1 MNKQIIALFMIAT
14 FAIAQAPGARIH
26 LTAGF
31 MNKAKDW
38 ALPTLIPGGKLD
50 LNAPD
55 TDASGFHLSN
65 MHGELEI
72 PPETI
77 SFSITE
83 NNFELSIND
92 MHVSFHF
99 EAKLNKF
106 IKGSASPSGTFSTDV
121 NVSFGI
127 NGAGQLQVATFGIH
141 NFRIGH
147 TTVDLPGFVKAIL
160 NFFIDLLSRL
170 VQSKLNDMAPGI
182 RDQINAMLTRSPTEA
197 GFGNLP
203 IGLDLTFSNAIQ
215 LTSGQMI
222 VAMNLFAYNNQKPKV
237 RPPFENPTPFPAGP
251 AAQDFTFFLS
261 EYTLNSMSFAAFDTG
276 MMAKDFG
283 IDILQKLSSVEQL
296 NGMLGGIEDVLKS
309 ATVTVKVHAG
319 NYPQF
324 NIAGGVFSLT
334 TDLVAELVATYAD
347 KTIPILGLN
356 IATNFGV
363 SASVVN
369 NSFLGFH
376 IDHAQLTKFDVS
388 LSTFKT
394 INLEQVTTLINNVL
408 AFFLPEINEKFC
420 NGQIPMNGAN
430 FVLTGAA
437 LELVDHH
444 IMVQASPQFGNF
456 AL

>member
-26 LTAGF
+26 LTTGF
-31 MNKAKDW
+31 MNRAKDW

-55 TDASGFHLSN
+55 TDVSGFHLSN
-65 MHGELEI
+65 MYGELRI

-83 NNFELSIND
+83 NSFELSIND

-99 EAKLNKF
+99 DAKLNKF
-106 IKGSASPSGTFSTDV
+106 IKGSASPTGTFSTDV
-121 NVSFGI
+121 TVSFGI
-127 NGAGQLQVATFGIH
+127 NGAGQLQIASFGIH

-147 TTVDLPGFVKAIL
+147 TNVDLPAFVKSII
-160 NFFIDLLSRL
+160 NFFIDLLSRI
-170 VQSKLNDMAPGI
+170 VQSKLNEMAPTI
-182 RDQINAMLTRSPTEA
+182 QNEINIMLTRSPTEA

-222 VAMNLFAYNNQKPKV
+222 VALNLFAYNNQKPKA

-283 IDILQKLSSVEQL
+283 IDILQNLSSVEQL

-309 ATVTVKVHAG
+309 ATVTVKVHAA

-324 NIAGGVFSLT
+324 NIAGGVFSLAS
-334 TDLVAELVATYAD
+334 DLVAELVATYTD

-376 IDHAQLTKFDVS
+376 IDHAQLTKFDVT

-394 INLEQVTTLINNVL
+394 IDLEQVATLINNVL
-408 AFFLPEINEKFC
+408 AYFLPEINEKFC

-430 FVLTGAA
+430 FVLTGAV

-444 IMVQASPQFGNF
+444 IMVQASPYFGNF
-456 AL
+456 SR